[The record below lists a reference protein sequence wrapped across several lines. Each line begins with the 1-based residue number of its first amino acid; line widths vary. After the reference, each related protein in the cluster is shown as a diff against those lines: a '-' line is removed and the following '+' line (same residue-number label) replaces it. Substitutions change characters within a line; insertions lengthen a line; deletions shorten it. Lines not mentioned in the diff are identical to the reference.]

1 MTSHNQLSTP
11 AASANIVGVSKA
23 SDSKPKLKDSFISH
37 FSRRATTWRH
47 LASFISVILMLA
59 SLTVIG
65 VKGFNWGLD
74 FTGGVVTE
82 IQLDS
87 AITASEITPLLSSA
101 YQQDVTVIA
110 AGEPGRW
117 VLRYADTHVAGD
129 TAPELTT
136 VLAPLASEVNLL
148 NSSIVGPQV
157 GQELAEQGGLA
168 LLVAMVCIL
177 GYLSY
182 RFEWRLA
189 SGALFALLHDVIFVL
204 AFFALTQMEFNLT
217 VLAAVLA
224 ILGYSLNDSIII
236 ADRIRELL
244 IAKPRWAV
252 QQINNKA
259 IAATF
264 SRTMVT
270 SGTTLMTVGALWM
283 MGGAPLQG
291 FAIAMFIG
299 IVTGTW
305 SSISV
310 GATLPEFLGLKPE
323 HYQPKPIDDAP

>member
-1 MTSHNQLSTP
+1 MKNINLTKWRYVSSAISILLMITS
-11 AASANIVGVSKA
+11 
-23 SDSKPKLKDSFISH
+23 
-37 FSRRATTWRH
+37 
-47 LASFISVILMLA
+47 LAI
-59 SLTVIG
+59 IG

-82 IQLDS
+82 VQLDRK
-87 AITASEITPLLSSA
+87 ITSSELQPLLNAA
-101 YQQDVTVIA
+101 YQQEVSVISA
-110 AGEPGRW
+110 SEPGRW
-117 VLRYADTHVAGD
+117 VLRYGDLKSADTEQSNVDIQQA
-129 TAPELTT
+129 
-136 VLAPLASEVNLL
+136 LAPLNSEVQVL
-148 NSSIVGPQV
+148 NSSVVGPQI

-168 LLVAMVCIL
+168 LLVAMLCIL

-189 SGALFALLHDVIFVL
+189 SGALFALVHDVVFVL

-244 IAKPRWAV
+244 IAKPKLAI
-252 QQINNKA
+252 QEINNQA
-259 IAATF
+259 IVATF

-270 SGTTLMTVGALWM
+270 SGTTLMTVGALWI
-283 MGGAPLQG
+283 MGGGPLEG
-291 FAIAMFIG
+291 FSIAMFIG
-299 IVTGTW
+299 ILTGTF

-310 GATLPEFLGLKPE
+310 GTSLPELLGLTPE
-323 HYQPKPIDDAP
+323 HYKEQVISDTP

>member
-1 MTSHNQLSTP
+1 MKNINLTKWRYVSSAISILLMITS
-11 AASANIVGVSKA
+11 
-23 SDSKPKLKDSFISH
+23 
-37 FSRRATTWRH
+37 
-47 LASFISVILMLA
+47 LAI
-59 SLTVIG
+59 IG

-82 IQLDS
+82 VQLDRK
-87 AITASEITPLLSSA
+87 ITSSELQPLLNAA
-101 YQQDVTVIA
+101 YQQEVSVISA
-110 AGEPGRW
+110 SEPGRW
-117 VLRYADTHVAGD
+117 VLRYGDIKSADTEQSNVDIQQA
-129 TAPELTT
+129 
-136 VLAPLASEVNLL
+136 LAPLNSEVQVL
-148 NSSIVGPQV
+148 NSSVVGPQI

-168 LLVAMVCIL
+168 LLVAMLCIL

-189 SGALFALLHDVIFVL
+189 SGALFALVHDVVFVL

-244 IAKPRWAV
+244 IAKPKLAI
-252 QQINNKA
+252 QDINNQA
-259 IAATF
+259 IVATF

-270 SGTTLMTVGALWM
+270 SGTTLMTVGALWI
-283 MGGAPLQG
+283 MGGGPLEG
-291 FAIAMFIG
+291 FSIAMFIG
-299 IVTGTW
+299 ILTGTF

-310 GATLPEFLGLKPE
+310 GTSLPELLGLTPE
-323 HYQPKPIDDAP
+323 HYKEQVISDTP

>member
-1 MTSHNQLSTP
+1 MKNINLTKWRYVSSAISILLMITS
-11 AASANIVGVSKA
+11 
-23 SDSKPKLKDSFISH
+23 
-37 FSRRATTWRH
+37 
-47 LASFISVILMLA
+47 LAI
-59 SLTVIG
+59 IG

-82 IQLDS
+82 VQLDRK
-87 AITASEITPLLSSA
+87 ITSSELQPLLNAA
-101 YQQDVTVIA
+101 YQQEVSVISA
-110 AGEPGRW
+110 SEPGRW
-117 VLRYADTHVAGD
+117 VLRYGDIKSADTEQSNVDLQQA
-129 TAPELTT
+129 
-136 VLAPLASEVNLL
+136 LAPLNSEVQVL
-148 NSSIVGPQV
+148 NSSVVGPQI

-168 LLVAMVCIL
+168 LLVAMLCIL

-189 SGALFALLHDVIFVL
+189 SGALFALVHDVVFVL

-244 IAKPRWAV
+244 IAKPKLAI
-252 QQINNKA
+252 QEINNQA
-259 IAATF
+259 IVATF

-270 SGTTLMTVGALWM
+270 SGTTLMTVGALWI
-283 MGGAPLQG
+283 MGGGPLEG
-291 FAIAMFIG
+291 FSIAMFIG
-299 IVTGTW
+299 ILTGTF

-310 GATLPEFLGLKPE
+310 GTSLPELLGLTPE
-323 HYQPKPIDDAP
+323 HYKEQVISDTP

>member
-1 MTSHNQLSTP
+1 MKNINLTKWRYVSSAISILLMITS
-11 AASANIVGVSKA
+11 
-23 SDSKPKLKDSFISH
+23 
-37 FSRRATTWRH
+37 
-47 LASFISVILMLA
+47 LAI
-59 SLTVIG
+59 IG

-82 IQLDS
+82 VQLDRK
-87 AITASEITPLLSSA
+87 ITSSELQPLLNAA
-101 YQQDVTVIA
+101 YQQEVSVISA
-110 AGEPGRW
+110 SEPGRW
-117 VLRYADTHVAGD
+117 VLRYGDIKSADTEQSNVD
-129 TAPELTT
+129 IQQ
-136 VLAPLASEVNLL
+136 VLAPLNSEVQVL
-148 NSSIVGPQV
+148 NSSVVGPQI

-168 LLVAMVCIL
+168 LLVAMLCIL

-189 SGALFALLHDVIFVL
+189 SGALFALVHDVVFVL

-244 IAKPRWAV
+244 IAKPKLAI
-252 QQINNKA
+252 QEINNQA
-259 IAATF
+259 IVATF

-270 SGTTLMTVGALWM
+270 SGTTLMTVGALWI
-283 MGGAPLQG
+283 MGGGPLEG
-291 FAIAMFIG
+291 FSIAMFIG
-299 IVTGTW
+299 ILTGTF

-310 GATLPEFLGLKPE
+310 GTSLPELLDLTPE
-323 HYQPKPIDDAP
+323 HYKEQVISDTP

>member
-1 MTSHNQLSTP
+1 MIINMK
-11 AASANIVGVSKA
+11 N
-23 SDSKPKLKDSFISH
+23 
-37 FSRRATTWRH
+37 ATTWRH
-47 LASFISVILMLA
+47 FTSVVSVLLMVISIFLIAS
-59 SLTVIG
+59 
-65 VKGFNWGLD
+65 KGLNWGLD
-74 FTGGVVTE
+74 FTGGVVSE
-82 IQLDS
+82 IQLNS
-87 AITASEITPLLSSA
+87 NITSSEIEPLLKA
-101 YQQDVTVIA
+101 GLKQDVTVIA

-117 VLRYADTHVAGD
+117 VLRYAVPAVG
-129 TAPELTT
+129 AELPPIPQMLSPLVSDIQ
-136 VLAPLASEVNLL
+136 VLNT
-148 NSSIVGPQV
+148 SIVGPQV

-168 LLVAMVCIL
+168 LLVSMLCIL

-189 SGALFALLHDVIFVL
+189 SGSLFALAHDVLFVL
-204 AFFALTQMEFNLT
+204 GFFAATQMEFNLT

-244 IAKPRWAV
+244 IAKPKCSIEE
-252 QQINNKA
+252 INNHA
-259 IAATF
+259 IKATF

-270 SGTTLMTVGALWM
+270 SGTTLMTVGALWLL
-283 MGGAPLQG
+283 GGGPLEG

-310 GATLPEFLGLKPE
+310 GTTLPELFGLRPE
-323 HYQPKPIDDAP
+323 HYLPKPISEEP

>member
-1 MTSHNQLSTP
+1 MKNINLTKWRYVSSAISILLMITS
-11 AASANIVGVSKA
+11 
-23 SDSKPKLKDSFISH
+23 
-37 FSRRATTWRH
+37 
-47 LASFISVILMLA
+47 LAI
-59 SLTVIG
+59 IG

-82 IQLDS
+82 VQLDRK
-87 AITASEITPLLSSA
+87 ITSSELQPLLNAA
-101 YQQDVTVIA
+101 YQQEVSVISA
-110 AGEPGRW
+110 SEPGRW
-117 VLRYADTHVAGD
+117 VLRYGDIKSADTEQSNVDIQQALG
-129 TAPELTT
+129 
-136 VLAPLASEVNLL
+136 PLNSEVQVL
-148 NSSIVGPQV
+148 NSSVVGPQI

-168 LLVAMVCIL
+168 LLVAMLCIL

-189 SGALFALLHDVIFVL
+189 SGALFALVHDVVFVL

-244 IAKPRWAV
+244 IAKPKLTI
-252 QQINNKA
+252 QEINNQA
-259 IAATF
+259 IVATF

-270 SGTTLMTVGALWM
+270 SGTTLMTVGALWI
-283 MGGAPLQG
+283 MGGGPLEG
-291 FAIAMFIG
+291 FSIAMFIG
-299 IVTGTW
+299 ILTGTF

-310 GATLPEFLGLKPE
+310 GTSLPELLGLTPE
-323 HYQPKPIDDAP
+323 HYKEQVISDTP